1 MDQKALFEGLAAFLC
16 TIVIIT
22 FHEFGHA
29 FAAWRCG
36 DDTAR
41 LQGRVTLNPAAHI
54 DPVGTIILPLITVVL
69 WASGSTLGG
78 LIIGWGKPVPVNLAN
93 LSRPRTD
100 DIIIS
105 LAGPAMNVVVA
116 LIAIVIARLTT
127 FTHTEVLID
136 ACKQMAG
143 ISMFLCFFNLLPIPP
158 LDGSHVV
165 KNIIGMTHETYW
177 RLSQFGF
184 FLVILAVQI
193 PPVQAFLVHSTK
205 SSLDYMAKLA
215 GFRHFLG

>member
-29 FAAWRCG
+29 WAALRCG
-36 DDTAR
+36 DDTAS

-54 DPVGTIILPLITVVL
+54 DVVGTIILPLIAVALSVT
-69 WASGSTLGG
+69 GSPLGG
-78 LIIGWGKPVPVNLAN
+78 FIIGWGKPVPVNLAN
-93 LSRPRTD
+93 LSRPRID
-100 DIIIS
+100 DILIS

-116 LIAIVIARLTT
+116 LLAILIARLSS
-127 FTHTEVLID
+127 FTHAEVLID
-136 ACKQMAG
+136 ACKQMAI

-165 KNIIGMTHETYW
+165 KNIIGMSHETYW

-193 PPVQAFLVHSTK
+193 QPVQEILARSTS
-205 SSLDYMAKLA
+205 SSLYYMVKLA
-215 GFRHFLG
+215 GFHYFLG